1 MQKSRRYH
9 WSSVNSWFYTDPIQV
24 LHCQSSS
31 KDIRNWVVWVMF
43 EFVIVTFRKL
53 TTYLN
58 WNHYNDILR
67 GTKKKLNDIVARHYK
82 SHFFPQS
89 VFLKPCYQV
98 TNTTINYNSF
108 VDLFLPNGLIRH
120 QTIMFVIIGK
130 ASENQFL
137 ISNEMNISWRILKK
151 YWILHYNRQL

>member
-120 QTIMFVIIGK
+120 QTIVFYYRKGLGK
-130 ASENQFL
+130 SVLNFKRNEYFL
-137 ISNEMNISWRILKK
+137 TNIKEILN
-151 YWILHYNRQL
+151 IALQ